1 MIEGGVALRG
11 YEDDDRV
18 GRLGVPGF
26 NSLIPLH
33 SLTSAR

>member
-1 MIEGGVALRG
+1 MIEGGVALWG

-33 SLTSAR
+33 GPTSGR